1 MKKYKPNLIAE
12 IGLNHLGDKKIL
24 NKYKS
29 ILSKIKIDGITIQLL
44 KKSFFQKIN
53 LKNFILMKIL
63 IINFLDFVPKNLNL

>member
-29 ILSKIKIDGITIQLL
+29 ILSKKKIDGITIQQI
-44 KKSFFQKIN
+44 KKIFF
-53 LKNFILMKIL
+53 
-63 IINFLDFVPKNLNL
+63 